1 MPIFHLVRSCHRVLP
16 PSAFVI
22 VLCLTLILQGCSDP
36 EPTPTPVSVVAETVV
51 PRFDRSV
58 TVTRVIDGDTVDVC
72 CPEARIRLLGID
84 SPESDEPL
92 FDEAKVFAEQLA
104 DGQSVR
110 LEKCIEEADRY
121 GRLLRHIF
129 VDETHVNREMVS
141 AGLATAYE
149 FSLELNPC
157 YVAELRADQAEAQSA
172 GLGMWE

>member
-1 MPIFHLVRSCHRVLP
+1 MANRGIQLAIIVATAISF
-16 PSAFVI
+16 AF
-22 VLCLTLILQGCSDP
+22 ILQGCSEPD
-36 EPTPTPVSVVAETVV
+36 PTPTSFSVPDDPVISSS
-51 PRFDRSV
+51 DRVV

-72 CPEARIRLLGID
+72 CPEARVRLLGID
-84 SPESDEPL
+84 SPERDEPL
-92 FDEAKVFAEQLA
+92 FDEATAFAEQLA

-110 LEKCIEEADRY
+110 LEKCVEEADRY

-149 FSLELNPC
+149 FSLKLNPC
-157 YVAELRADQAEAQSA
+157 YVAELRADQAAAQSA

>member
-1 MPIFHLVRSCHRVLP
+1 MSVLSLRVVSRRILP
-16 PSAFVI
+16 GVIVAIAITVAFV
-22 VLCLTLILQGCSDP
+22 LQGCSDA
-36 EPTPTPVSVVAETVV
+36 EPTPTPVSVADEPVISSS
-51 PRFDRSV
+51 DRVV

-72 CPEARIRLLGID
+72 CPEARVRLLGVD
-84 SPESDEPL
+84 SPERDEPL
-92 FDEAKVFAEQLA
+92 YDEATALAEQLA

-110 LEKCIEEADRY
+110 LEKRVEEADRY

-157 YVAELRADQAEAQSA
+157 YVAELRADQAAAQSA